1 MCTFDTLY
9 IGKDGYVVRCTECNH
24 YQIAAGVLS
33 ITLAEAD
40 FAHLKKLTS
49 NACIHVDAHSNSNT
63 KCFAIGTPFNG
74 VDFLFNA
81 QELLAFNTMLEAAD
95 NEAKALSLMAMFNT
109 THQ

>member
-9 IGKDGYVVRCTECNH
+9 IGQDGYVVRCTKCNR
-24 YQIAAGVLS
+24 YQVAAGVLS

-40 FAHLKKLTS
+40 FIHLKKLTDD
-49 NACIHVDAHSNSNT
+49 ACMYVDAQSNSST
-63 KCFAIGTPFNG
+63 KCFAIGTPFYG

-109 THQ
+109 THH